1 MLLRILLFLIGF
13 GLTVIGLTYM
23 TLFLNYLTIGYTF
36 KEYVNFIIR
45 QFECYYVII
54 CFIIIFLSINM
65 SGGEKNDIC

>member
-36 KEYVNFIIR
+36 KEYVNFIISNIL
-45 QFECYYVII
+45 YLII
-54 CFIIIFLSINM
+54 GIFIIIISFKLPK
-65 SGGEKNDIC
+65 GEYNDI